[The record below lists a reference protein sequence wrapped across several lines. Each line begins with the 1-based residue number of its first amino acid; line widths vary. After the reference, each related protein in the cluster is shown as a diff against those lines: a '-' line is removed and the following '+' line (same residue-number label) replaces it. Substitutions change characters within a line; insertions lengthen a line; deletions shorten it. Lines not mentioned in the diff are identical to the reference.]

1 MQLQKYNSVLRSVV
15 MSKSFSLQQTE
26 VPQVQQ
32 ISLCIKSA
40 QTQDVIVNN
49 LLLVS
54 LLQSQTT
61 LQVTQAKKLIVNST
75 LLVPTIKI
83 LNFIG
88 LLLPTLLEKAV
99 DKVLAVNFRQKSNQL
114 TFNFKAVDISSSVI
128 RQL

>member
-49 LLLVS
+49 LLLVA

-75 LLVPTIKI
+75 LLLPTIKI

-88 LLLPTLLEKAV
+88 LLLPTLLQKAV